1 MLKLDEAE
9 VVNGKKFE
17 RVSLTLMNRALDPA
31 IQADDDRYFSV
42 QSEQEIWPI
51 GCFQVG
57 KESYDV
63 LNWAFQQT
71 KWPEVIAAQ
80 NRGQELVVNGV
91 GSFTIEWH
99 LSADMKTIKCMN
111 GLQHGPTSR
120 MTCIYCEQ
128 VREKAKPC
136 TADAAQREAVIRGKG
151 NWQGGLF
158 APRIS
163 AEPCDANTHPRW
175 KQVLPIPLSRT
186 HMCTLH
192 AQVRIIEKIL
202 HLHFMHIWNM
212 QDPGRRVVAIDAM
225 EKSLSAIGVEGG
237 NCQLKKDEK
246 KSGKSGNVV
255 MKPSLSG
262 VVAARLFGPSP
273 WSMNDRVWKDVVM
286 SEHNN
291 LDKGQA
297 RLKRFRVWEAL
308 EAVQP
313 YLTGLVLKPAERTSC
328 RSRMDSFGKAFLEAF
343 GETHV
348 TPYIVS
354 FNPCKFTSDSGKYI
368 LLHIMWNVL

>member
-1 MLKLDEAE
+1 MFVLKLDEAE

-31 IQADDDRYFSV
+31 IQLDDERYFSV

-57 KESYDV
+57 KESYDI
-63 LNWAFQQT
+63 LDWAFQQT

-80 NRGQELVVNGV
+80 SRGQQLIVNGV
-91 GSFTIEWH
+91 GNFNIEWH

-111 GLQHGPTSR
+111 GLQHGPTSC
-120 MTCIYCEQ
+120 MTCIYYEQ
-128 VREKAKPC
+128 LREKSKPC
-136 TADAAQREAVIRGKG
+136 SAHVAEHEAVIRGKG

-163 AEPCDANTHPRW
+163 GEPCDAVTHPRW

-202 HLHFMHIWNM
+202 HMHFMHVWNM
-212 QDPGRRVVAIDAM
+212 QDSQRRALAINAM

-237 NCQLKKDEK
+237 NCRLRKDEK
-246 KSGKSGNVV
+246 KSGKTGNVV

-262 VVAARLFGPSP
+262 GVAARLFRPSP
-273 WSMNDRVWKDVVM
+273 WSTNDKVWKDVVM

-291 LDKGQA
+291 LDRGNA
-297 RLKRFRVWEAL
+297 RLRRFRVWETL

-313 YLTGLVLKPAERTSC
+313 YLTGLVLKQDERANY
-328 RSRMDSFGKAFLEAF
+328 RSKMDSFGKAFLEAF

-348 TPYIVS
+348 TPYIVRFHPS
-354 FNPCKFTSDSGKYI
+354 KSNR
-368 LLHIMWNVL
+368 LV